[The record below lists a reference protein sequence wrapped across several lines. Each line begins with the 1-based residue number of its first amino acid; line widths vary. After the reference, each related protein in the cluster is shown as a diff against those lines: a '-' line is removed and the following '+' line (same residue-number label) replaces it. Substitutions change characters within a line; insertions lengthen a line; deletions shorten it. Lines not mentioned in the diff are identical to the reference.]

1 MTPTRRR
8 LALGG
13 GLAAAALL
21 FAIAYRSS
29 LVPATHPDHD
39 HGILNLDAGGRL
51 LVQKRDGTKRNL
63 VGRPGKVL
71 LVHFFAPTAA
81 GAAEEISALFAT
93 QERMKGDPGVDWVLI
108 ARSPDFATLDRWLG
122 ENKLV
127 PPAPGTLY
135 LDPSGETTQK
145 LNCKR
150 PIDTMF
156 FNPEGKLASQSRGMT
171 DWASVAPVRI
181 SEARGGATIE

>member
-1 MTPTRRR
+1 MTPTKRR

-21 FAIAYRSS
+21 FGLAYRSS

-51 LVQKRDGTKRNL
+51 LVQKRDGSERNL

-71 LVHFFAPTAA
+71 VVHFFAPTVP
-81 GAAEEISALFAT
+81 GAAEEISALFST
-93 QERMKGDPGVDWVLI
+93 QSRMKADPGVEWVLI
-108 ARSPDFATLDRWLG
+108 ARSPDFAALDGWLA

-127 PPAPGTLY
+127 PPAPATLY
-135 LDPSGETTQK
+135 VDPKGETTQK

-150 PIDTMF
+150 PIDTMY
-156 FNPEGKLASQSRGMT
+156 FNAEGKLASQSRGMT
-171 DWASVAPVRI
+171 DWVSVAPARI
-181 SEARGGATIE
+181 AEARGGATIE

>member
-21 FAIAYRSS
+21 FGLAYRAS

-51 LVQKRDGTKRNL
+51 LVETRDGSERNL

-71 LVHFFAPTAA
+71 VVHFFVPAA
-81 GAAEEISALFAT
+81 QGAAEELSALFGA
-93 QERMKGDPGVDWVLI
+93 QERMKADPGVEWVLI
-108 ARSPDFATLDRWLG
+108 ARTPDFATLDRWLAG
-122 ENKLV
+122 NHLV
-127 PPAPGTLY
+127 PPAPATLY
-135 LDPSGETTQK
+135 VDPKGETTEK

-156 FNPEGKLASQSRGMT
+156 FNPDGKLASQSRGMT
-171 DWASVAPVRI
+171 DWVGVAPVRI
-181 SEARGGATIE
+181 SDARGGETIE

>member
-8 LALGG
+8 LAFGG
-13 GLAAAALL
+13 GLAVAALL
-21 FAIAYRSS
+21 FGLAYRSS

-39 HGILNLDAGGRL
+39 HGILNLDAGGHL
-51 LVQKRDGTKRNL
+51 LIEKRDGSWRNL

-71 LVHFFAPTAA
+71 VIHFFLPTAP
-81 GAAEEISALFAT
+81 GAAEEISALFGAQT
-93 QERMKGDPGVDWVLI
+93 RMKADPGVEWVLI
-108 ARSPDFATLDRWLG
+108 ARTPDFATLDRWLQ
-122 ENKLV
+122 ENRLV
-127 PPAPGTLY
+127 PPASGTLY
-135 LDPSGETTQK
+135 VDPKGETTEK

-156 FNPEGKLASQSRGMT
+156 FNPDGKLASQSRGPT
-171 DWASVAPVRI
+171 DWLGVAPARI

>member
-21 FAIAYRSS
+21 FGLAYRAS

-51 LVQKRDGTKRNL
+51 LVEKRDGAERNL

-71 LVHFFAPTAA
+71 VVHFFAPAA
-81 GAAEEISALFAT
+81 PGAAEELSALFSA
-93 QERMKGDPGVDWVLI
+93 QEKLKADPGVDWVLI
-108 ARSPDFATLDRWLG
+108 ARAPDFASLDRWLA
-122 ENKLV
+122 ENRLV

-135 LDPSGETTQK
+135 IDPKGETTQK

-150 PIDTMF
+150 PLDTMF
-156 FNPEGKLASQSRGMT
+156 FNPDGKLASQSRGMT
-171 DWASVAPVRI
+171 DWAGIGPARI
-181 SEARGGATIE
+181 GEARGGTTIE